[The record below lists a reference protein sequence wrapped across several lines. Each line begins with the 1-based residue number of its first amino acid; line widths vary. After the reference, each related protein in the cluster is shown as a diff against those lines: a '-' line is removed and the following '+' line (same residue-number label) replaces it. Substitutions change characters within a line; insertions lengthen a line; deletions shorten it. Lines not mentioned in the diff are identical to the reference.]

1 MRLCEIISSDRIV
14 VDPKRAVVRDKAAA
28 LGLLG
33 ELLAPAVGL
42 SAREVTERLEEREQL
57 QSTGIGEG
65 IAIPHTSFE
74 GVTAHTG
81 ALLLCKAGIDFDAI
95 DGSKVTIIF
104 GVVAPKRSTGE
115 HLKTLARISKLLKSE
130 ATRERLV
137 DSVDAKTAFS
147 LIEVEDRA
155 LG

>member
-1 MRLCEIISSDRIV
+1 M
-14 VDPKRAVVRDKAAA
+14 VDPKQETVRDKTAA
-28 LGLLG
+28 LALLG

-42 SAREVTERLEEREQL
+42 GVQEVTERLNEREQL

-74 GVTAHTG
+74 GVSSHTG
-81 ALLLCKAGIDFDAI
+81 ALLLCKGGIDFDAI
-95 DGSKVTIIF
+95 DGQKVCIIF
-104 GVVAPKRSTGE
+104 GVVGPKRSTGE
-115 HLKTLARISKLLKSE
+115 HLKTLARISKLLKSGV
-130 ATRERLV
+130 TRERLV
-137 DSVDAKTAFS
+137 NAADAQGAFS

>member
-1 MRLCEIISSDRIV
+1 MRLCEILSSERII
-14 VDPKRAVVRDKAAA
+14 VDPNRAVVHDKREA
-28 LGLLG
+28 LAILG
-33 ELLAPAVGL
+33 KLLAPSVGL
-42 SAREVTERLEEREQL
+42 SADEVTRRLEEREQL

-74 GVTAHTG
+74 GVPSHTA
-81 ALLLCKAGIDFDAI
+81 ALVLCNQGIDFDAI

-104 GVVAPKRSTGE
+104 GVVGPKRSTGE

-130 ATRERLV
+130 ITRKRLV
-137 DSVDAKTAFS
+137 TAPDATAAFS
-147 LIEVEDRA
+147 LIETEDRA